1 MVLKS
6 LKIYWSA
13 GDPLVRASQLAQGL
27 RQLVLIGLA
36 LLLPRLSGLVR
47 ADIGLWEQFQYIGY
61 VLGFAWLAGLGQ
73 AYLAE
78 VKQGSVQAAGQ
89 LSRLVMYIS
98 LGASLA
104 IGLLLIGLEAPLLH
118 FLSGQRQLPGWLY
131 YLIFLLTHWPYLM
144 YEQVLIA
151 QGRAKRLLL
160 VALLSNSA
168 LALAI
173 LLPLLLGY
181 AWQVALSCLCL
192 VALLKALLL
201 LVDRRLWWEEHQAEE
216 APLVPSTRP
225 SATRLLGIAL
235 PLMGYAALG
244 TLVVSFDPWLV
255 NYWYAGDA
263 DQFAIYRYGTREL
276 PLLVAVTNGINQAV
290 LPALVA
296 NREQGL
302 TQLKASTLRLMHL
315 IFPLLLL
322 LLLTSPWWWAPLF
335 TDRFTAAL
343 PLFQVFV
350 LVGVSRVISPI
361 VVLTAMGHRK
371 ALLGIGLL
379 ELVLNIAL
387 SYWLLSYFGLI
398 GIVWATVIVY
408 TLDKLLAAY
417 YLYRREG
424 ISLGQYCDWRILL
437 GYAALCLLGLW
448 WLWSF

>member
-1 MVLKS
+1 MLKP
-6 LKIYWSA
+6 LKTYWTA

-27 RQLVLIGLA
+27 RQLTLIALA
-36 LLLPRLSGLVR
+36 LLLPRMSGLVR

-78 VKQGSVQAAGQ
+78 VKQGSAQRAAL
-89 LSRLVMYIS
+89 LSRQVMRLS
-98 LGASLA
+98 LGISVG
-104 IGLLLIGLEAPLLH
+104 IGLLFIGLESPLLQ
-118 FLSGQRQLPGWLY
+118 FFSGQQQLPGWMY
-131 YLIFLLTHWPYLM
+131 YLLFLLTHWPYLM

-151 QGRAKRLLL
+151 QGRAKRLLW
-160 VALLSNSA
+160 VAVLSNA
-168 LALAI
+168 TLGLAI

-181 AWQVALSCLCL
+181 TWQLSLSCLCW

-201 LVDRRLWWEEHQAEE
+201 LLDRRLWLDGNLEAEV
-216 APLVPSTRP
+216 ASVPALRP
-225 SATRLLGIAL
+225 SASQLLRVSL
-235 PLMGYAALG
+235 PLMGYAVLG
-244 TLVVSFDPWLV
+244 TLVVSLDPWLV
-255 NYWYAGDA
+255 NYWYGGDA

-276 PLLVAVTNGINQAV
+276 PFLMAVTNGINQAV

-296 NREQGL
+296 NRTLGL
-302 TQLKASTLRLMHL
+302 AQLKASTLRLMHL

-335 TDRFTAAL
+335 TDRFAAAL

-387 SYWLLSYFGLI
+387 SYWLLFYFGLI

-408 TLDKLLAAY
+408 TSDKLLAAY
-417 YLYRREG
+417 YLYRSEG
-424 ISLGQYCDWRILL
+424 VSLGQYCNWRILL
-437 GYAALCLLGLW
+437 GYASLCLLALLW
-448 WLWSF
+448 VWNF